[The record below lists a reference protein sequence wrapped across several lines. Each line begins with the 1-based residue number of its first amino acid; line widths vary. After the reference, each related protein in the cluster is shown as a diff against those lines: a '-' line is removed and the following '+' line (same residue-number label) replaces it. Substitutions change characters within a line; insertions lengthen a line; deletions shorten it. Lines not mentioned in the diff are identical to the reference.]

1 MGFLDKA
8 KEQLD
13 GLRDKTTLDE
23 QATEA
28 WEQHGDKV
36 THAVDQHA
44 DKIDGG
50 IDSAGDFI
58 SEKTG
63 AASTSTSTRAPTSSV
78 TVSTGWTARTT
89 TSARPAVRARTP
101 DRRSPADEGPGRC
114 ARAPLRSPA
123 GPRPACVRDPPS

>member
-23 QATEA
+23 KATEA

-36 THAVDQHA
+36 TDAVDQHA
-44 DKIDGG
+44 DKIDQGV
-50 IDSAGDFI
+50 DRASDFV

-63 AASTSTSTRAPTSSV
+63 GRFDEHVDQGADRLRDGLDGLDGKDDDFGAAGGQGENA
-78 TVSTGWTARTT
+78 
-89 TSARPAVRARTP
+89 
-101 DRRSPADEGPGRC
+101 
-114 ARAPLRSPA
+114 
-123 GPRPACVRDPPS
+123 